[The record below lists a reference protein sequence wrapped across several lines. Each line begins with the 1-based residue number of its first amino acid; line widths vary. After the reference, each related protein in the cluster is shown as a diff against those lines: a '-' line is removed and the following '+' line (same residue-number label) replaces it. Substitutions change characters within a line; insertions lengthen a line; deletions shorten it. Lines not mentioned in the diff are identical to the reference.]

1 MGPDAKVDRFHY
13 NMDKFDKY
21 VEAILFDNLDLE
33 GYNISV
39 LLTDDVAT
47 DLYPAESL
55 RQKQQMLDYLL

>member
-1 MGPDAKVDRFHY
+1 MGPDAKVDRFQY

-39 LLTDDVAT
+39 LLTEDVAT
-47 DLYPAESL
+47 DLYPTEAL
-55 RQKQQMLDYLL
+55 KQKQKMLDYLL